1 MEETEKKIRSFED
14 LEAWQVAH
22 GLILEIYKITKRYP
36 KDELYG
42 IVSQLRRAALSITAN
57 IAEGFSRY
65 HYNDKIRFYY
75 IARGSVSEVRNC
87 LILSKDLKYIAKEEC
102 KNLSDGMEK
111 VSKLINGLIRS
122 IEEQK

>member
-1 MEETEKKIRSFED
+1 MTEKKIKTFED
-14 LEAWQVAH
+14 LETWQIAH
-22 GLILEIYKITKRYP
+22 GLVVEIYKITKRYP

-65 HYNDKIRFYY
+65 HYKDKIRFYY
-75 IARGSVSEVRNC
+75 NARGSASEVRNC
-87 LILSKDLKYIAKEEC
+87 LILSKDMEYIAKEEY

-111 VSKLINGLIRS
+111 VLRMINGLIRS